1 MSQSSD
7 NEKSLNDQL
16 EEGLSSFIDKTKEA
30 TSNLVDQAKDAT
42 SGLVDNVKSIVPDV
56 SMEKNEDETPGINA
70 PAPTAKGLEEGED
83 VIWSDGEETPRSNTP
98 EETSAKEEEVILELG
113 DIIYILDPTNEIL
126 NDNTFIIEFINP
138 TKIRLVNIK
147 SFEKT
152 QLNIDAQGI
161 IGEGTIQEIKILS
174 RNPDKGFAKQNGLV
188 TGKWVNIYFGGDFP
202 AVITGEITNL
212 EEDMIELKTND
223 GDTIY
228 INFDYQGIPE
238 NLPIE
243 TFEIRPAPAV
253 KTEGETGIKQG
264 EYGEEG
270 EPSEFEEFKEER
282 GEKGQKAI
290 PKAAVHE
297 MVKQFII
304 EGDQF
309 FLGDTVKVQEYVNID
324 KEKYRFNI
332 ESQTNDLLEEMVSTI
347 PNIKR
352 TPNVLNNIHIMITRF
367 IELRNQS
374 STFDVNHNITGIT
387 KKTADDRPLAKYLSG
402 FQNTLYWLL
411 LVAKNVKKV
420 YNKDEKSMDEDVNDI
435 QYIDVNKDINELA
448 TLFKNYRA
456 NVVSEGQNKYA
467 ELYNSLN
474 PFLTPFLNNDN
485 ESADELNESS
495 IISGSINSNI
505 NAIIDN
511 LGDLYSTIVANDSE
525 STRKFVIQRY
535 CLGLDRL
542 EATNLKGSKMV
553 AHRVKLTPNDTIKI
567 KSVLTLPEPTVR
579 FSQINLPGSNLL
591 VKANLNLNFIN
602 YWQLLKQKTAVENV
616 DITSLD
622 DEIEYSGNN
631 FVDNIKN
638 YILDFSENERPAGL
652 SDLDVYTDFL
662 KIIIPKTRV
671 LFNLVKKYIKGKL
684 SMVDLINYLEPF
696 LIYSSDLTYMQYIE
710 FNKFIQSKIREYN
723 SSFVEYSRAF
733 AAIKNMN
740 LKVSYKNPLFTLL
753 NDNPEID
760 EAVFD
765 AYGLND
771 KTKLLTMSGS
781 EFLKQVKLDD
791 FGNVYNIGVAFS
803 NLQLMYP
810 TSLKTIFEAD
820 KDTIKAQLDKNK
832 ADDTCTSYIVA
843 KKYYS
848 TERLQIDN
856 GQIIYF
862 DKDFDTTNYDIIDV
876 EFKKERDSLT
886 AEELTLYLTE
896 QLQKKYK
903 KDADT
908 AAYMA
913 DTLVNRA
920 KRVRDGHYAIL
931 AKSEAGTLEPTGLE
945 YYIRKDNQWT
955 LVPDVN
961 PEWFIQSDDILCN
974 IQTDCLFKT
983 NKSDGECES
992 IEVARETMVSNAL
1005 KEILDQFDKN
1015 YQISKEDFNAKI
1027 QAKVKYYKEIYG
1039 RLQDIKSRAFLKYN
1053 NEKYE
1058 LGLKALEDVKNQVIS
1073 PHTKLR
1079 DLILS
1084 QNDFVKKQNDILL
1097 FARKFTRK
1105 GNNNIPNI
1113 NDGEME
1119 NEWWLY
1125 CKETNTRLLPLF
1137 KYKLAKVFVTDPN
1150 NYQTILNELIKQIGK
1165 IGSNGDAWTDVN
1177 SGEVICFIESDV
1189 DEGYKDGFKVKSRE
1203 VMEEDA
1209 SSQSAVSANT
1219 GNTAK
1224 SAIANKV
1231 KLSPEGQLVS
1241 NVINGLASNMGI
1253 NIDNSSSFII
1263 KVVTELMNDTKV
1275 IYKESA
1281 YKEKEKKAAKE
1292 GKKIPEYGTVYSQT
1306 LMFLT
1311 LGMFLIGVQTNV
1323 PSLKTR
1329 KTFPGCVRSFSGFP
1343 IEGEGDDSGLNYL
1356 SCVAFKMK
1364 SKVMPWDA
1372 LSRVKEEKLADTIK
1386 LFTVRY
1392 LLPYPEVEQKIREK
1406 VEYLLTNPE
1415 KDIPDDYNLDNWTTF
1430 LPPLRRFHIKGL
1442 QSVTDSFNED
1452 FERDI
1457 KIGSHKQ
1464 FEKLLVIESKIIA
1477 FSLAMQ
1483 EEIQQ
1488 IIEKKD
1494 LLLRSANNPFMD
1506 NACCNE
1512 KENVNKTTLEY
1523 FVNDN
1528 PNIGVYNTVVKEL
1541 SAVLQDI
1548 KILTQSSI
1556 MLSTVDTKRIFPEI
1570 PENYSEETIYRAF
1583 IDLCKFQSTV
1593 PIDED
1598 LATIC
1603 IDKPD
1608 YLSKN
1613 DTLQEKIAKLKRDGR
1628 NYNKASFL
1636 RLFQIVSRNNIIR
1649 ISLFDNETS
1658 YSDNLRKHL
1667 VKMDNEDD
1675 NIVSRGFRQ
1684 KLETLLDTYDIS
1696 IQEDTEDMRLMK
1708 NHLAHS
1714 NDMMRKDIIDFI
1726 KRKAKVGTGEL
1737 RRITSFLKDLTVWD
1751 SDLKPRNKN
1760 MKISDDSMYNYI
1772 NFYKT
1777 FISMLSNVIPTMIL
1791 NKQTQTLE
1799 SPSYWGLSET
1809 HANDLKNIVEGYY
1822 EPLKKFYGNNS
1833 ITNILYEIQS
1843 KCRNLVLLAN
1853 ITPALTSIQIGGYNS
1868 QKDKTGDKAS
1878 NKAGD
1883 KAGDNVEEDESILE
1897 TYSVFDKRMATLL
1910 FEYYTLQIFIE
1921 YINLTKDPKML
1932 SRMLITPEDESDTI
1946 YSADFLIEQQLRFSE
1961 TEQQYIEGDVVKLQE
1976 TVGRLL
1982 VAYITMMMNS
1992 KDTIDMSYD
2001 SVMDRVFKLKESE
2014 KYTFTDRLQNL
2025 TEEERAVDTILKANK
2040 LGVWSKGLTKGI
2052 KEYDPENYDQ
2062 EKQMTEQIA
2071 EIEKTVRRR
2080 NTNVTDRNVDMF
2092 LEDALDEMA
2101 TDEFVNNDEVRM
2113 GDINEDNDDGDP
2125 FGDERDPDND
2135 DDYN

>member
-1 MSQSSD
+1 MTQSSD
-7 NEKSLNDQL
+7 NEKSLNDKL
-16 EEGLSSFIDKTKEA
+16 EEGLSSFIDKTKQA

-42 SGLVDNVKSIVPDV
+42 SGLVDNVKSIVPDI
-56 SMEKNEDETPGINA
+56 SIEKNEDETPGLNA
-70 PAPTAKGLEEGED
+70 IAKGPGEAEEAKGPGEA
-83 VIWSDGEETPRSNTP
+83 EEA
-98 EETSAKEEEVILELG
+98 EKEEVILELG

-174 RNPDKGFAKQNGLV
+174 RNSDKGFARQNGLLPS
-188 TGKWVNIYFGGDFP
+188 KWVNIYFGGDFP

-212 EEDMIELKTND
+212 EEDMIELRTND

-228 INFDYQGIPE
+228 INFKYQGIPE

-264 EYGEEG
+264 EEGEEFG
-270 EPSEFEEFKEER
+270 EEFGEEEFKEER
-282 GEKGQKAI
+282 GERGERGEKAI

-304 EGDQF
+304 EGDQV

-467 ELYNSLN
+467 ELYNSIN

-485 ESADELNESS
+485 EFADELNNSS

-567 KSVLTLPEPTVR
+567 KSIITLPEPTVR

-616 DITSLD
+616 DITSLN

-652 SDLDVYTDFL
+652 SDLDIYTDFL

-723 SSFVEYSRAF
+723 SNFVEYSRAF

-740 LKVSYKNPLFTLL
+740 IKVAYKNPLFTLL
-753 NDNPEID
+753 NDNHEID

-771 KTKLLTMSGS
+771 KTKLATMSGS
-781 EFLKQVKLDD
+781 EFLKQIKLDD

-820 KDTIKAQLDKNK
+820 KDSIKAQLDKNK
-832 ADDTCTSYIVA
+832 ADDACTSYIIA

-848 TERLQIDN
+848 SERLQIDN

-862 DKDFDTTNYDIIDV
+862 DKDFDTTNYDIVDV

-955 LVPDVN
+955 LVPDVD
-961 PEWFIQSDDILCN
+961 PEWFITNDDILCN

-1053 NEKYE
+1053 NQKYE
-1058 LGLKALEDVKNQVIS
+1058 LGLKALDDVKNQVIS

-1097 FARKFTRK
+1097 FAQKFTRK

-1165 IGSNGDAWTDVN
+1165 IGSNGD
-1177 SGEVICFIESDV
+1177 EH
-1189 DEGYKDGFKVKSRE
+1189 
-1203 VMEEDA
+1203 
-1209 SSQSAVSANT
+1209 
-1219 GNTAK
+1219 
-1224 SAIANKV
+1224 
-1231 KLSPEGQLVS
+1231 
-1241 NVINGLASNMGI
+1241 GL
-1253 NIDNSSSFII
+1253 
-1263 KVVTELMNDTKV
+1263 
-1275 IYKESA
+1275 
-1281 YKEKEKKAAKE
+1281 
-1292 GKKIPEYGTVYSQT
+1292 
-1306 LMFLT
+1306 
-1311 LGMFLIGVQTNV
+1311 LGL
-1323 PSLKTR
+1323 
-1329 KTFPGCVRSFSGFP
+1329 
-1343 IEGEGDDSGLNYL
+1343 
-1356 SCVAFKMK
+1356 
-1364 SKVMPWDA
+1364 
-1372 LSRVKEEKLADTIK
+1372 
-1386 LFTVRY
+1386 
-1392 LLPYPEVEQKIREK
+1392 
-1406 VEYLLTNPE
+1406 
-1415 KDIPDDYNLDNWTTF
+1415 
-1430 LPPLRRFHIKGL
+1430 
-1442 QSVTDSFNED
+1442 
-1452 FERDI
+1452 
-1457 KIGSHKQ
+1457 
-1464 FEKLLVIESKIIA
+1464 
-1477 FSLAMQ
+1477 
-1483 EEIQQ
+1483 
-1488 IIEKKD
+1488 
-1494 LLLRSANNPFMD
+1494 
-1506 NACCNE
+1506 
-1512 KENVNKTTLEY
+1512 
-1523 FVNDN
+1523 
-1528 PNIGVYNTVVKEL
+1528 
-1541 SAVLQDI
+1541 
-1548 KILTQSSI
+1548 
-1556 MLSTVDTKRIFPEI
+1556 
-1570 PENYSEETIYRAF
+1570 
-1583 IDLCKFQSTV
+1583 
-1593 PIDED
+1593 
-1598 LATIC
+1598 
-1603 IDKPD
+1603 
-1608 YLSKN
+1608 
-1613 DTLQEKIAKLKRDGR
+1613 
-1628 NYNKASFL
+1628 
-1636 RLFQIVSRNNIIR
+1636 
-1649 ISLFDNETS
+1649 
-1658 YSDNLRKHL
+1658 
-1667 VKMDNEDD
+1667 
-1675 NIVSRGFRQ
+1675 
-1684 KLETLLDTYDIS
+1684 
-1696 IQEDTEDMRLMK
+1696 
-1708 NHLAHS
+1708 
-1714 NDMMRKDIIDFI
+1714 
-1726 KRKAKVGTGEL
+1726 
-1737 RRITSFLKDLTVWD
+1737 
-1751 SDLKPRNKN
+1751 
-1760 MKISDDSMYNYI
+1760 
-1772 NFYKT
+1772 
-1777 FISMLSNVIPTMIL
+1777 
-1791 NKQTQTLE
+1791 
-1799 SPSYWGLSET
+1799 
-1809 HANDLKNIVEGYY
+1809 
-1822 EPLKKFYGNNS
+1822 
-1833 ITNILYEIQS
+1833 
-1843 KCRNLVLLAN
+1843 
-1853 ITPALTSIQIGGYNS
+1853 
-1868 QKDKTGDKAS
+1868 
-1878 NKAGD
+1878 
-1883 KAGDNVEEDESILE
+1883 
-1897 TYSVFDKRMATLL
+1897 
-1910 FEYYTLQIFIE
+1910 
-1921 YINLTKDPKML
+1921 
-1932 SRMLITPEDESDTI
+1932 
-1946 YSADFLIEQQLRFSE
+1946 
-1961 TEQQYIEGDVVKLQE
+1961 
-1976 TVGRLL
+1976 
-1982 VAYITMMMNS
+1982 
-1992 KDTIDMSYD
+1992 
-2001 SVMDRVFKLKESE
+2001 
-2014 KYTFTDRLQNL
+2014 
-2025 TEEERAVDTILKANK
+2025 
-2040 LGVWSKGLTKGI
+2040 
-2052 KEYDPENYDQ
+2052 
-2062 EKQMTEQIA
+2062 
-2071 EIEKTVRRR
+2071 
-2080 NTNVTDRNVDMF
+2080 
-2092 LEDALDEMA
+2092 
-2101 TDEFVNNDEVRM
+2101 
-2113 GDINEDNDDGDP
+2113 
-2125 FGDERDPDND
+2125 
-2135 DDYN
+2135 

>member
-42 SGLVDNVKSIVPDV
+42 SGLVDNVKSIVPDI
-56 SMEKNEDETPGINA
+56 SMEKNEDETPGLNA
-70 PAPTAKGLEEGED
+70 PNPVPLATAPNATAPTTTDNTKEAEISENDDENKKQEEE
-83 VIWSDGEETPRSNTP
+83 
-98 EETSAKEEEVILELG
+98 KEEVVLELG

-188 TGKWVNIYFGGDFP
+188 TGKWVNIYFGGEFP

-212 EEDMIELKTND
+212 EEDMIELRTND

-228 INFDYQGIPE
+228 INFEYQGIPE

-243 TFEIRPAPAV
+243 TFELRPAPSI
-253 KTEGETGIKQG
+253 KTEEEVVETEKGAV
-264 EYGEEG
+264 EEGEEG
-270 EPSEFEEFKEER
+270 EPSEFEEFKEEK
-282 GEKGQKAI
+282 GEQKTI
-290 PKAAVHE
+290 PKSAVHE
-297 MVKQFII
+297 TVKRFII

-420 YNKDEKSMDEDVNDI
+420 YNKDEKSIYEDINDI

-467 ELYNSLN
+467 ELYNSIN

-553 AHRVKLTPNDTIKI
+553 AHRVKLTPNDNIKI

-579 FSQINLPGSNLL
+579 FSQINLPGSSLL

-616 DITSLD
+616 DITSLN
-622 DEIEYSGNN
+622 DEIEYSDNN

-684 SMVDLINYLEPF
+684 SMVDLVNYLEPF

-710 FNKFIQSKIREYN
+710 FNKFIQSKIKEYN
-723 SSFVEYSRAF
+723 SNFVEYSRAF

-740 LKVSYKNPLFTLL
+740 LKVTYNNPLFTLL

-771 KTKLLTMSGS
+771 KTKLATMSGS
-781 EFLKQVKLDD
+781 EFLKKIKLDD
-791 FGNVYNIGVAFS
+791 YGNVYNIGVAFS

-820 KDTIKAQLDKNK
+820 KDSIKAQLDKNK
-832 ADDTCTSYIVA
+832 ADDTCTSYIIA

-848 TERLQIDN
+848 IERLQIDN

-862 DKDFDTTNYDIIDV
+862 DKDFDTTNYDIVDV

-931 AKSEAGTLEPTGLE
+931 SKSEATTNEPTGLE

-955 LVPDVN
+955 LVPDIN
-961 PEWFIQSDDILCN
+961 PEWFIPNDDILCN

-983 NKSDGECES
+983 NKSDGECQS

-1015 YQISKEDFNAKI
+1015 YQISKEDFNTKI

-1053 NEKYE
+1053 TQKYE
-1058 LGLKALEDVKNQVIS
+1058 LGLKVLEDVNNQVIS
-1073 PHTKLR
+1073 PYAKLR

-1105 GNNNIPNI
+1105 GDSNIPNI

-1137 KYKLAKVFVTDPN
+1137 KYKLAKVFVTDPD
-1150 NYQTILNELIKQIGK
+1150 NYQTVLNELIKQIGK

-1177 SGEVICFIESDV
+1177 SGEVICFIDSDV

-1203 VMEEDA
+1203 VMEEEA
-1209 SSQSAVSANT
+1209 SSQSAASTNMTNITNT
-1219 GNTAK
+1219 TK
-1224 SAIANKV
+1224 DVANKI

-1253 NIDNSSSFII
+1253 NIDNSNSFII
-1263 KVVTELMNDTKV
+1263 KVVTELMNDSKV

-1306 LMFLT
+1306 LLFLT

-1343 IEGEGDDSGLNYL
+1343 FEGEGDDSGLNYL

-1372 LSRVKEEKLADTIK
+1372 LARVKEEKLADTIK

-1392 LLPYPEVEQKIREK
+1392 LLPYPEVEQRIKEK

-1415 KDIPDDYNLDNWTTF
+1415 KDIPDDYNLDKWTTF

-1452 FERDI
+1452 FEREI

-1523 FVNDN
+1523 FINDN
-1528 PNIGVYNTVVKEL
+1528 PNIGVYNNVVKEL

-1649 ISLFDNETS
+1649 ISLFDNEAS

-1684 KLETLLDTYDIS
+1684 KMETLLDTYDIS
-1696 IQEDTEDMRLMK
+1696 IQEDTEDMRIMK

-1751 SDLKPRNKN
+1751 SDLKPRNKHI
-1760 MKISDDSMYNYI
+1760 KISDDSMYNYI

-1799 SPSYWGLSET
+1799 APSYWGLSET

-1853 ITPALTSIQIGGYNS
+1853 MTPALTNIQIGGYNG
-1868 QKDKTGDKAS
+1868 K
-1878 NKAGD
+1878 KAGE
-1883 KAGDNVEEDESILE
+1883 KAGEKEEESILE

-1961 TEQQYIEGDVVKLQE
+1961 SEQQYIEGDVVKLQE
-1976 TVGRLL
+1976 TVARLL

-2062 EKQMTEQIA
+2062 EKEMTEKIA

-2080 NTNVTDRNVDMF
+2080 NTNVTDRNVEMF

-2101 TDEFVNNDEVRM
+2101 TDEFVNNDEIRM
-2113 GDINEDNDDGDP
+2113 GDINEDNNDGDP